1 MKCFSELWYMPKEGT
16 NENEIGYQTGGIAF
30 EAAVGYNLYK
40 RKFDAMYHRQI
51 RVVIRNDEANR

>member
-1 MKCFSELWYMPKEGT
+1 MECFSELWYMFKKRM
-16 NENEIGYQTGGIAF
+16 NENETGYQTGGIAF

-51 RVVIRNDEANR
+51 REAIRNDVANR

>member
-1 MKCFSELWYMPKEGT
+1 MPKEGT

-51 RVVIRNDEANR
+51 RVVIRNDAANR

>member
-1 MKCFSELWYMPKEGT
+1 MNK
-16 NENEIGYQTGGIAF
+16 NEICYQTGGIAF

-51 RVVIRNDEANR
+51 REAIRNDATNR